1 MFRSEEGSIL
11 SKLNGAEY
19 ANTKMTEVKLTMR
32 NSLGQFVKVRAGN
45 VIMTAQRATVVVGK
59 IPMST

>member
-19 ANTKMTEVKLTMR
+19 ANTQVTEVKLTMR

>member
-19 ANTKMTEVKLTMR
+19 ANTEVTEVKLTMR
-32 NSLGQFVKVRAGN
+32 KFNN
-45 VIMTAQRATVVVGK
+45 VHLEALRMSGK
-59 IPMST
+59 KLQKMYFL